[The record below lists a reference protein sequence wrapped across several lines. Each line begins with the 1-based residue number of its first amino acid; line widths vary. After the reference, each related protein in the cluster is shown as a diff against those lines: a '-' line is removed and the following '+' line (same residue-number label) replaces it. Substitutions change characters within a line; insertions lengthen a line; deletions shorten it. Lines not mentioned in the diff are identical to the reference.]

1 MGVEMSLSLS
11 LKAASIC
18 IWKKALSQ
26 SSRLQKTPGGDLSNA
41 FIVGFKKKKK
51 KKQFER
57 ETPAVFLRSRWKAG

>member
-26 SSRLQKTPGGDLSNA
+26 FSSLQKTPGGDLSNT
-41 FIVGFKKKKK
+41 FIVGFKKKQKK
-51 KKQFER
+51 
-57 ETPAVFLRSRWKAG
+57 

>member
-1 MGVEMSLSLS
+1 MTTSGVRTEKDSMGVEMSLSLS

-41 FIVGFKKKKK
+41 FIVGFKKKKEK
-51 KKQFER
+51 
-57 ETPAVFLRSRWKAG
+57 ETV

>member
-1 MGVEMSLSLS
+1 MTTSGVRTEKDSMGVEMSLSLS

-41 FIVGFKKKKK
+41 FIVGFKTKKKEK
-51 KKQFER
+51 
-57 ETPAVFLRSRWKAG
+57 ETV